1 MLSMIPSH
9 SVLFLC
15 AQWDERFWAL
25 GRRLEDAD
33 LVLPSSTRVPGPN
46 RNRGASEPQ
55 RGGSGKSP
63 GSSESELQR
72 ASCAA

>member
-1 MLSMIPSH
+1 MIPSH

-46 RNRGASEPQ
+46 RNRGIPQ
-55 RGGSGKSP
+55 R
-63 GSSESELQR
+63 R
-72 ASCAA
+72 A